1 MADRVE
7 RLREAAQ
14 ARHDATLRR
23 AENTLQR
30 MAKRG
35 DPVTFIGVAQTAR
48 VSRSWLFRQ
57 PTLRR

>member
-35 DPVTFIGVAQTAR
+35 DPVTFNRVAETAR
-48 VSRSWLFRQ
+48 VS
-57 PTLRR
+57 